1 MGLSEGALFYIR
13 VVHTDAPS
21 NTSQPVMLVL
31 VSAKEE
37 EKIKDLYACEQ
48 RHATFTPL
56 VVSVDGDFAP
66 QMNSFFK
73 VLIGR

>member
-21 NTSQPVMLVL
+21 NTSQPVLLVL

-37 EKIKDLYACEQ
+37 DKKRIYTLANKD
-48 RHATFTPL
+48 TPL
-56 VVSVDGDFAP
+56 SVFHITRKKSVYG
-66 QMNSFFK
+66 
-73 VLIGR
+73 L